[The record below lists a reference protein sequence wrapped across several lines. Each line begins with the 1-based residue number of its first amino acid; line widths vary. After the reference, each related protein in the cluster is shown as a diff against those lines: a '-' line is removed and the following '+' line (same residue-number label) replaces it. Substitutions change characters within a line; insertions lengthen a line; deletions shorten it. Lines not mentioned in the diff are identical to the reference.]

1 LEAWRWYLASV
12 RQLPHSF
19 ESETQKVWLMLIIV
33 LNQELM
39 TFKFGQKCLII
50 TLSIAT

>member
-19 ESETQKVWLMLIIV
+19 ESETQKVWLMLITGFINKGSLG
-33 LNQELM
+33 LNW
-39 TFKFGQKCLII
+39 T
-50 TLSIAT
+50 S